1 MKENERNRLLGYWLG
16 DIEKLSDRKKISLS
30 GKFQQLE
37 ELYNMKEKDVRNL
50 EKLLPKEVEGILEA
64 QKVSLEELAEKQGVE
79 EKKGIHRILYG
90 EPSYPEK
97 LSYISDPP
105 FSLYVKGHLPD
116 PGKLSVSIVGAR
128 KCSPYGENMAMTYG
142 EALASVGAQIIS
154 GLALGIDGAGQ
165 RGALNGGGET
175 FGILGCGADICYPR
189 EHIGLYMDIQKQGGI
204 ISELPMGTKPLAYNF
219 PRRNRIIS
227 GLSDVVLIIEAK
239 EKSGSLI
246 TADQALEQGRDV
258 YALPGPVDSPLS
270 RGCHLLIKQGAGI
283 LLSPKEL
290 IQDLNIQV
298 LPVRKDSEQNKKNL
312 ESAENM
318 VYSCVGL
325 FPKNVTELME
335 STGLEAKELLEI
347 LGKLQIRGFIKEI
360 SKNYYVRT

>member
-1 MKENERNRLLGYWLG
+1 MEENKKPELGAAWLG
-16 DIEKLSDRKKISLS
+16 EICKLSDRKKIYLS
-30 GKFQQLE
+30 KKFEQLE
-37 ELYNMKEKDVRNL
+37 ELYNMKERDIRKIENL
-50 EKLLPKEVEGILEA
+50 TPKEVERILEA
-64 QKVSLEELAEKQGVE
+64 KKISLEEVAEKLE
-79 EKKGIHRILYG
+79 LEKKKGIRRVLFG
-90 EPSYPEK
+90 TASYPEK
-97 LSYISDPP
+97 LTYIPDPP
-105 FSLYVKGHLPD
+105 FSLYVKGKLPD
-116 PGKLSVSIVGAR
+116 PARLSVSIVGAR
-128 KCSPYGENMAMTYG
+128 KCTSYGEKMALAYG
-142 EALASVGAQIIS
+142 EALALAGAQVIS

-175 FGILGCGADICYPR
+175 FSVLGCGVDICYPR
-189 EHIGLYMDIQKQGGI
+189 EHIGLYMDVQEKGGL
-204 ISELPMGTKPLAYNF
+204 ISELPMGSKPLAYNF

-290 IQDLNIQV
+290 MEDLNIE
-298 LPVRKDSEQNKKNL
+298 LIPAIKDSEQNKKNL
-312 ESAENM
+312 ESTENM

-325 FPKNVTELME
+325 FPKNLMQLME
-335 STGLEAKELLEI
+335 DTGLDSGKLLEI
-347 LGKLQIRGFIKEI
+347 LAKLQIRGYIKEI

>member
-1 MKENERNRLLGYWLG
+1 MGDKIYKYWLG
-16 DIEKLSDRKKISLS
+16 DIYKLSDRKKIELTAQF
-30 GKFQQLE
+30 KQME
-37 ELYNMKEKDVRNL
+37 ELYNMKEKDLRKIENL
-50 EKLLPKEVEGILEA
+50 TPKEIDGLLEA
-64 QKVSLEELAEKQGVE
+64 QKIPEEKLLEKLELED
-79 EKKGIHRILYG
+79 KKGIVRVMYG
-90 EPSYPEK
+90 EEIYPEK
-97 LSYISDPP
+97 LIHISDPP
-105 FSLYVKGHLPD
+105 CTLYMKGHLPD
-116 PGKLSVSIVGAR
+116 PWKLSVSIVGAR
-128 KCSPYGENMAMTYG
+128 KCTPYGEKLAMVYG
-142 EALASVGAQIIS
+142 EALADAGAQIIS

-165 RGALNGGGET
+165 RGALNAGGET
-175 FGILGCGADICYPR
+175 FGVLGCGVDICYPR
-189 EHIGLYMDIQKQGGI
+189 EHIGLYMDVQKQGGI
-204 ISELPMGTKPLAYNF
+204 ISELPMGARPLSCNF

-290 IQDLNIQV
+290 IEELNIQV
-298 LPVRKDSEQNKKNL
+298 VAAGKDSEQNKKNL

-318 VYSCVGL
+318 VYSCVDL
-325 FPKNVTELME
+325 FPKNVTQLME
-335 STGLEAKELLEI
+335 DTKYEPKELLEI

>member
-1 MKENERNRLLGYWLG
+1 MKKNERAQLLGYWLG
-16 DIEKLSDRKKISLS
+16 DIEKLSDRKKIRLS
-30 GKFQQLE
+30 REFRQLE

-64 QKVSLEELAEKQGVE
+64 QKISLEEVAERLKTQ
-79 EKKGIHRILYG
+79 EKKGIHRILHG
-90 EPSYPEK
+90 ENSYPEK
-97 LSYISDPP
+97 LTNISDPP

-116 PGKLSVSIVGAR
+116 PKKPAVSIVGAR
-128 KCSPYGENMAMTYG
+128 KCTPYGEKMAMDYG
-142 EALASVGAQIIS
+142 EALSLAGAQIIS

-175 FGILGCGADICYPR
+175 FGVLGCGVDICYPR

-204 ISELPMGTKPLAYNF
+204 ISEFPVGSKPLAYNF

-290 IQDLNIQV
+290 IEELNIEIV
-298 LPVRKDSEQNKKNL
+298 PVRKDSEQNKKNL

-325 FPKNVTELME
+325 FPKNVTQLME
-335 STGLEAKELLEI
+335 STSLESNELLEI
-347 LGKLQIRGFIKEI
+347 LSKLQIRGFIKEI

>member
-1 MKENERNRLLGYWLG
+1 MGDKIYKYWLG
-16 DIEKLSDRKKISLS
+16 DIYKLSDRKKIELTAQF
-30 GKFQQLE
+30 KQME
-37 ELYNMKEKDVRNL
+37 ELYNMKEKDLRKIENL
-50 EKLLPKEVEGILEA
+50 TPKEIDGLLEA
-64 QKVSLEELAEKQGVE
+64 QKIPEEKLLEKLELED
-79 EKKGIHRILYG
+79 KKGIVRVMYG
-90 EPSYPEK
+90 EATYPEK
-97 LSYISDPP
+97 LTHISDPP
-105 FSLYVKGHLPD
+105 CTLYMKGYLPD
-116 PGKLSVSIVGAR
+116 PRKLAVSIVGAR
-128 KCSPYGENMAMTYG
+128 KCTPYGEKLAMVYG
-142 EALASVGAQIIS
+142 EALADAGAQIIS

-165 RGALNGGGET
+165 RGALNAGGET
-175 FGILGCGADICYPR
+175 FGVLGCGVDICYPR
-189 EHIGLYMDIQKQGGI
+189 EHIGLYMDVQKQGGI
-204 ISELPMGTKPLAYNF
+204 ISELPMGARPLSCNF

-290 IQDLNIQV
+290 IEELNIQV
-298 LPVRKDSEQNKKNL
+298 VAAGKDSEQNKKNL

-318 VYSCVGL
+318 VYSCVDL
-325 FPKNVTELME
+325 FPKNVTQLME
-335 STGLEAKELLEI
+335 DTKYEPKELLEI